1 MQLQILKAILALLVG
16 IVHSTSAQHIRVKSD
31 LITNIDTNQVSI
43 SKSSLDKSTFFNT
56 INRFSIYEYAF
67 ITEPL
72 SWSAHEAAAI
82 EWGGH
87 LASVHSEQELFF
99 IQSNMEST
107 THYYTGGKRTSNNG
121 WEWSDG
127 SSFDYEG
134 FWAAGEPNN
143 WGGSEDR
150 TMIFNLAS
158 SRGGFMNDVSQYRTY
173 SAVYKKR

>member
-43 SKSSLDKSTFFNT
+43 IKASLTVDKSTFFNT
-56 INRFSIYEYAF
+56 ITRFSIYEYAF

-87 LASVHSEQELFF
+87 LSSVHSEQDFF
-99 IQSNMEST
+99 HPEQ
-107 THYYTGGKRTSNNG
+107 YGKYNT
-121 WEWSDG
+121 
-127 SSFDYEG
+127 
-134 FWAAGEPNN
+134 
-143 WGGSEDR
+143 
-150 TMIFNLAS
+150 LL
-158 SRGGFMNDVSQYRTY
+158 YRREEN
-173 SAVYKKR
+173 K